1 MFFTPALI
9 QVENLVLEGQ
19 LQHEG
24 NPVLAWMVSNLVVKQ
39 SKFNE
44 LMQPTKERP
53 ENKIDGVIS
62 MLMALG
68 RALANVQDEGDRD
81 GFFSAPAGIGA
92 KPAGKT

>member
-9 QVENLVLEGQ
+9 QVENLVLEGK

-24 NPVLAWMVSNLVVKQ
+24 NPVLAWMVSNLVVKV

-44 LMQPTKERP
+44 LMSPTKERP
-53 ENKIDGVIS
+53 ENKIDGPIA

-68 RALANVQDEGDRD
+68 RALKQDH
-81 GFFSAPAGIGA
+81 SAALDDFLKNPIIV
-92 KPAGKT
+92 